1 MGWLG
6 FTGRVNRLH
15 HLWGGT
21 FTMAAFRDQP
31 DFCSYLF
38 IIEDP
43 EMLMK
48 SLERK
53 VDTALKVT

>member
-1 MGWLG
+1 
-6 FTGRVNRLH
+6 
-15 HLWGGT
+15 
-21 FTMAAFRDQP
+21 MAAFRDQP

-53 VDTALKVT
+53 VDTALKVA